1 MNLVYPQQKTIL
13 VKNQVESEIV
23 QPTLSDIL
31 SLSKVGGKAL
41 KLDFDGGALSSDAGL
56 LLLGEVERQIG
67 LIKGISELIDDRRD
81 ARYIDHSVKDL
92 LMQRIGQIACG
103 YEDGNDCNELRHDPI
118 LKLFANRLPD
128 SGAALASQPTMS
140 RFENSISGKTLYK
153 LAYLFAE
160 QFIHSYDE
168 APEVIIL
175 DFDDTENTVYGD
187 QQLSLFNAYY
197 GSYCYLP
204 LHVYEGISGKLVTT
218 ILKPGRSDGKLIL
231 AILKRMVEL
240 IRSHWPN
247 TLIIF
252 RGDGHFSA
260 PEVMEYIDEQEGVMF
275 VSGLSGNSVLKKL
288 AAPIVE
294 RAQQR
299 YEKVGCK
306 VTLFHS
312 VRYKAGSWQSYRR
325 VVIKVEVCGKGVNV
339 RYVVTDMQQ
348 AKASV
353 LYKTIYADRGKCE
366 LYIKDHKLHLKSDR
380 TSCHHFE
387 PNQFRLLLHSAAY
400 VLTHTFREEILKG
413 TQLAKATMKSIQLKL
428 FKIGAKV
435 KEMKTRVK
443 IELASAYPLK
453 EVLCK
458 SIGIFQALAPT

>member
-23 QPTLSDIL
+23 SPTLSDIL
-31 SLSKVGGKAL
+31 SLSKVDGKAMM
-41 KLDFDGGALSSDAGL
+41 LDFDGGALSSDAGL
-56 LLLGEVERQIG
+56 LLLREVEQQIG
-67 LIKGISELIDDRRD
+67 MIKGISDLIEDPRD
-81 ARYIDHSVKDL
+81 ARYVDHPVTDL
-92 LMQRIGQIACG
+92 LMQRVGQIACG
-103 YEDGNDCNELRHDPI
+103 YEDGNDCNDLRHDPI
-118 LKLFANRLPD
+118 MKLFANRLPSSD
-128 SGAALASQPTMS
+128 PALASQPTMS
-140 RFENSISGKTLYK
+140 RFENSIPGKTLYQ

-160 QFIHSYDE
+160 KFVSSYDK

-175 DFDDTENTVYGD
+175 DFDDTEDKVYGN
-187 QQLSLFNAYY
+187 QQLSLFNGYY

-204 LHVYEGISGKLVTT
+204 LHVYEGISGKLLTT
-218 ILKPGRSDGKLIL
+218 ILKPSRSDGKLIL
-231 AILKRMVEL
+231 AILKRLVKF
-240 IRSHWPN
+240 IRSHWSN

-260 PEVMEYIDEQEGVMF
+260 PEVMEWIDEQKLVMF

-288 AAPIVE
+288 AAPVIE

-312 VRYKAGSWQSYRR
+312 LRYKAGSWQSYRR
-325 VVIKVEVCGKGVNV
+325 VVVKVEVSDKGVNV
-339 RYVVTDMQQ
+339 RFVVTDMEQ

-353 LYKTIYADRGKCE
+353 LYKVIYADRGKCE

-387 PNQFRLLLHSAAY
+387 PNQFRLFLHSAAY
-400 VLTHTFREEILKG
+400 VLMHTFRQEILKG
-413 TQLAKATMKSIQLKL
+413 TQLAKATMKTIQLKL
-428 FKIGAKV
+428 LKIGAKV
-435 KEMKTRVK
+435 KEMKTRIK
-443 IELASAYPLK
+443 IELPSAYPLK
-453 EVLCK
+453 PVLCK
-458 SIGIFQALAPT
+458 SIRIFEALAPT